1 MYMLECYK
9 ATLTIDQFINLSI
22 KEIKKLCE
30 YAYGIEVTP
39 EVYYSI
45 NRTGP
50 VSYLPE
56 QKTDE
61 TLEVF
66 YFIKKREG

>member
-1 MYMLECYK
+1 MYILECYK
-9 ATLTIDQFINLSI
+9 ATITIDQFINLTIKDI
-22 KEIKKLCE
+22 KELCE

-45 NRTGP
+45 HTGP

-56 QKTDE
+56 QNNNE
-61 TLEVF
+61 TVEVF
-66 YFIKKREG
+66 YFIKKIERG

>member
-9 ATLTIDQFINLSI
+9 ATITIDQFINLTIKDI
-22 KEIKKLCE
+22 KELCE

-45 NRTGP
+45 RTGP
-50 VSYLPE
+50 VYLPE
-56 QKTDE
+56 QSNNE
-61 TLEVF
+61 TVKVF
-66 YFIKKREG
+66 YFIKKI